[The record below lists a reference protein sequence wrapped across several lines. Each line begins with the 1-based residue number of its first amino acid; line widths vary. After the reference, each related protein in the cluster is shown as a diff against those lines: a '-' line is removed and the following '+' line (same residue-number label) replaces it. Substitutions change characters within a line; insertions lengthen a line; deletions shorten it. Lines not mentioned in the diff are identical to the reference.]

1 MRNMVRALIYILM
14 RKNVVVP
21 TKLFD
26 IVFAR
31 IVERL
36 VMVEAHCSVIPSLFA
51 RPFHILQTPHD
62 GSYSIY
68 MTSRD
73 VSIVFEKIVHT
84 MVLLSSINIKIH
96 KK

>member
-26 IVFAR
+26 IVFSR
-31 IVERL
+31 IVEQF
-36 VMVEAHCSVIPSLFA
+36 VMVEAHFSVIPSLFA
-51 RPFHILQTPHD
+51 RPFHILKTQH
-62 GSYSIY
+62 GESYSLY

-84 MVLLSSINIKIH
+84 MDLL
-96 KK
+96 